1 MGKARVSVTQ
11 IQPRLVSSLKRTGE
25 RWGGKGS
32 CLSDTDPAHQADV
45 TTHERQTGSHSN
57 NEVADGEPLKHCPCC
72 VTVLH
77 RH

>member
-32 CLSDTDPAHQADV
+32 CLSDTDPA
-45 TTHERQTGSHSN
+45 QTG
-57 NEVADGEPLKHCPCC
+57 VLTGEDWGEMGWERLVPQ
-72 VTVLH
+72 
-77 RH
+77 